1 MMSKIS
7 YHNTVID
14 LQNGAGKKATVVV
27 YKIGTDILAT
37 IYSSVDGAE
46 KDNPFETDDYGRF
59 SFFADHGNYDIQI
72 SGKDILPYKL
82 EGVTFVGLSS
92 APGNAYPVKNLYIDS
107 VTGRMVV
114 EYEIP

>member
-1 MMSKIS
+1 MSKIS

-14 LQNGAGKKATVVV
+14 IQNGTGKKATVVV
-27 YKIGTDILAT
+27 YEIGTNTLAI

-46 KDNPFETDDYGRF
+46 KSNPFETDDYGRF
-59 SFFADHGNYDIQI
+59 SFFADPGNYDIQI

-92 APGNAYPVKNLYIDS
+92 APGDAYDVRNLYIDPI
-107 VTGRMVV
+107 TGRMVV
-114 EYEIP
+114 EYEVP